1 MEPTTPAP
9 TTPAPTPAD
18 WRSGLP
24 DDIKSHASLATVKDV
39 NDLAKGYVNA
49 QSLIGAKRIAL
60 PSDKATPEELNQ
72 FYAALGRPEAVDK
85 YSEGAITPVEGL
97 TLDKESLGKAR
108 EQMFKLGLTD
118 AQQKGI
124 MDFYLGGL
132 NEGHTKITQDI
143 EAGKA
148 NAENTLRQEWGTSYD
163 TNLSVVKNVLRHFG
177 NEDVLKE
184 LETSIG
190 NSTGLTKMLHNFGK
204 TLLEDKGPKG
214 KFTVEVNTPAAAVQR
229 LAELKSDATFQKA
242 LNDTSD
248 PGHKDAVELW
258 TNVHRQLG

>member
-1 MEPTTPAP
+1 MD
-9 TTPAPTPAD
+9 PTPTPTPTD
-18 WRSGLP
+18 WRAGLP

-85 YSEGAITPVEGL
+85 YSEGAIKPAEGL

-132 NEGHTKITQDI
+132 NEGHTKITQDM
-143 EAGKA
+143 ETGKA
-148 NAENTLRQEWGTSYD
+148 NAENTLRQEWGTNYD

-177 NEDVLKE
+177 NEDVMKE

-214 KFTVEVNTPAAAVQR
+214 KFTVEVNTPAAAVQL
-229 LAELKSDATFQKA
+229 LAELKSDPQFQKA
-242 LNDTSD
+242 LNTNTD

-258 TNVHRQLG
+258 MQVHRQLG